1 MSVGARAATPPRA
14 PPPASRDLHLP
25 MHTRPHA
32 PAPARPV
39 PAAGTIRTRVRY
51 CECDPMGVVHH
62 AAYIPWLEMG
72 RTELLRDAGVSY
84 AELEAAGV
92 FLVIVKLECSYKRPC
107 YYDDL
112 VEVRTKVVGG
122 SRVKIRH
129 AYEVVRADE
138 PLPRTPSVSERAE
151 SAGSLVQRRT
161 PGELLMT
168 AGSLLACVDRSG
180 RPAVMP
186 DWLVP
191 GGG

>member
-1 MSVGARAATPPRA
+1 
-14 PPPASRDLHLP
+14 
-25 MHTRPHA
+25 MHTHLKA
-32 PAPARPV
+32 PAPARPI
-39 PAAGTIRTRVRY
+39 PAAGTLRTRVRY

-107 YYDDL
+107 YYDDS
-112 VEVRTKVVGG
+112 VEVRTRVVGG

-129 AYEVVRADE
+129 EYEVVRAEDTAA
-138 PLPRTPSVSERAE
+138 PARIAGERADG
-151 SAGSLVQRRT
+151 AGSLVQRRT
-161 PGELLMT
+161 PGELLVT
-168 AGSLLACVDRSG
+168 ASSLLACVDKTG

-186 DWLVP
+186 EWLAP
-191 GGG
+191 GGA